1 MLNRQLI
8 AVLLVILALLYACD
22 QSGLPTN
29 LSDDQLPVI
38 QSVEPDSGT
47 FGTSVTI
54 RGDRFETLAGEM
66 TVAFNGVEAEVIGI
80 KENEV
85 EVLVPK
91 SSQTGP
97 VTISIGN
104 QTVTGPVFKYL
115 LSVTVTTEAG
125 SGIEG
130 FVNGIQSEARFN
142 EPWGVE
148 VNEVGSVLV
157 ADFQN
162 LVIREVFRGKN
173 VSTFATGFNSNP
185 MGLALGVNGTLY
197 VAGSF
202 NNLIHAVSPEGE
214 VSRFAGS
221 GFAGDT
227 DGDKLSATFNVPAD
241 IAIKQSNL
249 QIFVADAFNNKIRII
264 QPNGKVSTLAG
275 IRSRGYRNGPGAQA
289 LFYRPVSLALSA
301 DENDLYVSDLL
312 NHRIRKIDL
321 SSGTVSNFAGNG
333 VQGFK
338 DGKAEEASFNQPFG
352 ITVDRNGTVYVAD
365 SQNNSIRMIKNGEVS
380 TLAGTGEK
388 GYKDGSGSEALFNNP
403 YHLVVSRN
411 GGSVLYVSDRKNNV
425 VRRILIE

>member
-1 MLNRQLI
+1 MLNRQII

-29 LSDDQLPVI
+29 LSDDELPVI
-38 QSVEPDSGT
+38 QSIEPDSGT
-47 FGTSVTI
+47 FGTSITI
-54 RGDRFETLAGEM
+54 KGDRFEELAQNL
-66 TVAFNGVEAEVIGI
+66 TVAFNGVEANVTGI
-80 KENEV
+80 TENEI

-91 SSQTGP
+91 STKTGP

-104 QTVTGPVFKYL
+104 QTVEGPVFNYL
-115 LSVTVTTEAG
+115 LTVTVTTEAG
-125 SGIEG
+125 SGKEG
-130 FVNGIQSEARFN
+130 FVNGGKSEARFN

-148 VNEVGSVLV
+148 VNEVGTVLV

-162 LVIREVFRGKN
+162 LVIREVFRGKD

-185 MGLALGVNGTLY
+185 MGLALGVDGTLY

-202 NNLIHAVSPEGE
+202 NNLIHAVSPDGE

-227 DGDKLSATFNVPAD
+227 DGDKLAATFNVPAD

-249 QIFVADAFNNKIRII
+249 QMFVADAFNNKIRII
-264 QPNGKVSTLAG
+264 QPGGKVSTLAG
-275 IRSRGYRNGPGAQA
+275 IRSRGYRNGPGSQA

-321 SSGTVSNFAGNG
+321 RNGTVSNFAGNG
-333 VQGFK
+333 IQGFK
-338 DGKAEEASFNQPFG
+338 DGDAEQASFNEPFG

-365 SQNNSIRMIKNGEVS
+365 SQNNRIRMIKNGKVS
-380 TLAGTGEK
+380 TIAGTGDI
-388 GYKDGSGSEALFNNP
+388 GYKDGKGSEALFNNP
-403 YHLVVSRN
+403 YHLVISRN
-411 GGSVLYVSDRKNNV
+411 GGSVLYVADRKNNV
-425 VRRILIE
+425 IRRILIE